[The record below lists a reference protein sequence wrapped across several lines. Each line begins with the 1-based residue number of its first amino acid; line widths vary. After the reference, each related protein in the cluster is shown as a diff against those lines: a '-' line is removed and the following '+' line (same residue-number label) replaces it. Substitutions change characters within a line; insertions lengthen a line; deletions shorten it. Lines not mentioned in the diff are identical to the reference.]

1 MTFSLGLVLYIFAV
15 QAFGFVIKG
24 LVGFG
29 NPLISG
35 PLLSMRM
42 DNAVITPGNLMM
54 DAPVNAYIAWKNRK
68 NFNPKRVL
76 PILIACMA
84 GVVPGT
90 LLLKFSM
97 PWIIKVALGVL
108 VVIIGVE
115 MATRSKRKVTEGKEN
130 AVIRTLVAFVSGVC
144 AGLFGINMLI
154 IAYLERTAKEHDEFK
169 GSLCFLFLI
178 ENIFR
183 LCNYLIIGIVT
194 KEALLLFACT
204 IPAAIVGMAISNVL
218 APRLPEK
225 AVKRGVVAMFLLGGI
240 SIIIKAAIFHT

>member
-1 MTFSLGLVLYIFAV
+1 MGDLDWSLVLYIFLI

-29 NPLISG
+29 NPLIAA
-35 PLLSMRM
+35 PLLAMRM
-42 DNAVITPGNLMM
+42 DNAVITPGSLMM
-54 DAPVNAYIAWKNRK
+54 DAPINAYIAWQNRK
-68 NFNPKRVL
+68 SFQWRSVL
-76 PILIACMA
+76 PILIAVMA

-97 PWIIKVALGVL
+97 PWIIKVLLGIL

-115 MATRSKRKVTEGKEN
+115 MATRGSRAKGQEN
-130 AVIRTLVAFVSGVC
+130 PVVRTVVAFISGVC

-154 IAYLERTAKEHDEFK
+154 IAYMERTASEHSEFK

-183 LCNYLIIGIVT
+183 LCNYWFLGFLT
-194 KEALLLFACT
+194 KEALLLFV
-204 IPAAIVGMAISNVL
+204 ISVPAAVLGMIVAGVL
-218 APRLPEK
+218 EPRLPEK
-225 AVKRGVVAMFLLGGI
+225 LVKKGVIAMFLLGGI
-240 SIIIKAAIFHT
+240 SIIVKAAIFHT